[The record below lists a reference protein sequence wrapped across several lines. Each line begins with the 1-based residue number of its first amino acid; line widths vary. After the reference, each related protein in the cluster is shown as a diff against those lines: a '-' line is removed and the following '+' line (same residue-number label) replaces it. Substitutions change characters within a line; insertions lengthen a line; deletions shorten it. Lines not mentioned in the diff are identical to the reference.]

1 MFYVLRMSPLFQMPN
16 SSTTKFDEHQ
26 ISDQYQSDVT
36 SSESE
41 DGKYILNLS
50 L

>member
-1 MFYVLRMSPLFQMPN
+1 MFYVLSMSPLFQMPN
-16 SSTTKFDEHQ
+16 SSTTKFDEQ
-26 ISDQYQSDVT
+26 EVSDQYQSDVA

-41 DGKYILNLS
+41 DGKYILNFS